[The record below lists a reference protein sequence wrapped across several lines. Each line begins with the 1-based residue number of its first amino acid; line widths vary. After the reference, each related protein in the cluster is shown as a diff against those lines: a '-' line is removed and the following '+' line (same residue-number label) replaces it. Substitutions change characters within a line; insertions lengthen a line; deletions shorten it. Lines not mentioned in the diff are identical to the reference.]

1 MESCN
6 ISVGDSLIISYE
18 DLSQLCGLECLGV
31 KSISGSELVLT
42 ARYVDMSKHQFDS
55 SGQSI
60 LFRLDKCEN
69 YKPSAVV
76 MMNLVAL
83 FQQNER

>member
-1 MESCN
+1 MENCN

-18 DLSQLCGLECLGV
+18 DLSQLCVAWSSV